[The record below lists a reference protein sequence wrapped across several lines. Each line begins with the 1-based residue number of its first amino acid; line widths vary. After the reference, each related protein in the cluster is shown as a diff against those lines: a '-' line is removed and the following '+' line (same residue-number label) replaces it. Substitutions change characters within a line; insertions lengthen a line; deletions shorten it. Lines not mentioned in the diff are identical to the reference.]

1 MGGHGGRRVKEKRR
15 VTVRVKEVEGVGGS
29 MKTEVVA
36 TAIYAGYGCKIL
48 DVNDQ
53 LSRLNMPVGYDDTST
68 GT

>member
-1 MGGHGGRRVKEKRR
+1 
-15 VTVRVKEVEGVGGS
+15 
-29 MKTEVVA
+29 VVA